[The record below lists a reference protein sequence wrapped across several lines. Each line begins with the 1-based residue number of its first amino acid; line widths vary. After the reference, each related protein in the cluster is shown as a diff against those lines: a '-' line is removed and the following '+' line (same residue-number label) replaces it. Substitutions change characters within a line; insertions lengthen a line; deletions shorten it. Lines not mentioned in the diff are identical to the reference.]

1 MTGENS
7 SQPSL
12 LELVLR
18 VQGEL
23 RRALAAIGVTPLQ
36 AGVLCY
42 LGQHR
47 RPADRRRSGISC
59 RATDFDRCGAG
70 PGPKR
75 LGYESAFAR
84 GSSHRVFEAQSEGRS
99 ACQKDLTYS
108 ARCGGHIERGRERRS
123 EETTQER

>member
-23 RRALAAIGVTPLQ
+23 RRALAADWSNAAPSGG
-36 AGVLCY
+36 AVLSGSAY
-42 LGQHR
+42 R

-70 PGPKR
+70 PCPKR
-75 LGYESAFAR
+75 LGY
-84 GSSHRVFEAQSEGRS
+84 
-99 ACQKDLTYS
+99 
-108 ARCGGHIERGRERRS
+108 
-123 EETTQER
+123 